1 MTNVLVIEKD
11 IKIARLIGQKISKN
25 GLIKK
30 IYLAKNLTSAHNL
43 LQQKKVEVI
52 LLSLELSHKFL
63 KYNKSKKNSI
73 VLMINDDDPVGIKV
87 SLIERCC
94 AIVTYKVSPLELG
107 ITIAAI
113 KDQGMNSRR
122 SKLKNP
128 LGNTPKLTVKEIEV
142 LHQIAKGR
150 SNSEIAREL
159 EIGLAT
165 VKTHVQRIFVKL
177 KSRNKT
183 HSVAQGLRWRILK

>member
-1 MTNVLVIEKD
+1 
-11 IKIARLIGQKISKN
+11 
-25 GLIKK
+25 
-30 IYLAKNLTSAHNL
+30 
-43 LQQKKVEVI
+43 
-52 LLSLELSHKFL
+52 
-63 KYNKSKKNSI
+63 
-73 VLMINDDDPVGIKV
+73 
-87 SLIERCC
+87 
-94 AIVTYKVSPLELG
+94 
-107 ITIAAI
+107 
-113 KDQGMNSRR
+113 
-122 SKLKNP
+122 